1 MLRKRNQAIGSLVT
15 ATLLYGLY
23 GVYSRLIGLDF
34 GVFSQNFARNLIV
47 ALILALYI
55 FSKRKWR
62 KIRTEDVKWIL
73 TWVLSGFISI
83 IAIFIAFNKIPIG
96 TALFVFYAGSITG
109 GYLVGSLFFNEKLS
123 RIKLISIVL
132 CFIGLALIYSLSF
145 EIDNS
150 TYILFAL
157 VAGFSTGLWNTLSK
171 KVSGKYPHLQLVF
184 VDALLHVALS
194 FLLVFILNEKL
205 SFPELSV
212 PWITIFVFALTQI
225 AVVKLV
231 IYGFRHL
238 EAHIGTLIMPL
249 EVFFGAFFGF
259 IFFKE
264 VLSFYTIIGGLII
277 ISGFVLPNLKV
288 NQKGKSSE

>member
-1 MLRKRNQAIGSLVT
+1 MLRKRNQAISSLIT

-23 GVYSRLIGLDF
+23 GVYSRLIGLGF

-47 ALILALYI
+47 VIILALYI
-55 FSKRKWR
+55 FPKRKWCEI
-62 KIRTEDVKWIL
+62 KVKDVKWIL
-73 TWVLSGFISI
+73 AWVLSGFISI
-83 IAIFIAFNKIPIG
+83 ITIFIAFNKIPIG
-96 TALFVFYAGSITG
+96 TALFVFYAGSIIG
-109 GYLVGSLFFNEKLS
+109 GYLVGSLFFNEELS
-123 RIKLISIVL
+123 RIKLFSIVL

-145 EIDNS
+145 EIGNS

-171 KVSGKYPHLQLVF
+171 KISANYPHLQLVF
-184 VDALLHVALS
+184 IDALLHVALS

-205 SFPELSV
+205 SLPELSV
-212 PWITIFVFALTQI
+212 PWITIVVFALTQI

-231 IYGFRHL
+231 IYGFRYL

-249 EVFFGAFFGF
+249 EVFFGALFGF

-277 ISGFVLPNLKV
+277 ISGSILPNLKV
-288 NQKGKSSE
+288 NQKGKSLE